1 MARDAVMRAAAIVA
15 DLENM
20 LLRRLLLIESKAC
33 ASMRD
38 WVGGVDVAECAEC
51 DVLDQKFTRQMVVAW
66 EGPRAQCSCSCGSG
80 GETRSQWEM
89 TIHAEATPHPDRGEA
104 PSALEGQMSS
114 LIPLPSSSPVK
125 PACCCRLPIKP
136 IQLLIISAKTFS
148 FSHPKIKQENVW
160 KV

>member
-51 DVLDQKFTRQMVVAW
+51 DVLDQKFTRQISTGAPI
-66 EGPRAQCSCSCGSG
+66 PRVLALSLAARRFFSWYHVHSQLSPYDG
-80 GETRSQWEM
+80 GIRKTRPLLADVHEVFRLFDILYHGTRPRM
-89 TIHAEATPHPDRGEA
+89 T
-104 PSALEGQMSS
+104 
-114 LIPLPSSSPVK
+114 
-125 PACCCRLPIKP
+125 
-136 IQLLIISAKTFS
+136 
-148 FSHPKIKQENVW
+148 
-160 KV
+160 